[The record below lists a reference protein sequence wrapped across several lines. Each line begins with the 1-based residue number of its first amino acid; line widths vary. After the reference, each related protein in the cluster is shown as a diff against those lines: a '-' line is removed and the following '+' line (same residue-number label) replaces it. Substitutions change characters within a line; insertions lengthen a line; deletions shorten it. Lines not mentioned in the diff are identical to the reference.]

1 MLSSAKE
8 VYVSQT
14 NEGPYVPVLLLAG
27 KLVDPEIVIF
37 EPFHYIFCKKTDSIP
52 FFSRFLKIWRVNV
65 ILSKMYVSFHN
76 VSFSTQR

>member
-52 FFSRFLKIWRVNV
+52 FFSRFPKNLESECDSLKNIC
-65 ILSKMYVSFHN
+65 I
-76 VSFSTQR
+76 FS

>member
-37 EPFHYIFCKKTDSIP
+37 VKRLTAYHFFPRFPNNLESECDSLKNICIFS
-52 FFSRFLKIWRVNV
+52 
-65 ILSKMYVSFHN
+65 
-76 VSFSTQR
+76 